1 MLRHT
6 FVHLPGVGPKRE
18 RAFWEQGILDWEG
31 FLANIAETRPRA
43 GVRDTMI
50 ALVRQSVE
58 ALSRRDAW
66 FFKPHLPSGE
76 SWRLYPEFA
85 DRALFLDIETTGL
98 SGEYDDVTVIG
109 ALGDGELALF
119 VKGFNLDEF
128 PAYVARFPL
137 LVSYNG
143 SQFDVPFLR
152 AHFPKARLDQPHIDL
167 RFVLASLGYKGG
179 LKAVEDRLG
188 LRRDSSI
195 EGVDGF
201 EAVRLWH
208 RFRRGDRSALEKLI
222 LYNVT
227 DVANLV
233 ELADTAV
240 ELKLGRLAFP
250 DRDRLCKP
258 CAPPRLGAEALA
270 SWASNHVAAIGG

>member
-1 MLRHT
+1 MLRNT

-18 RAFWEQGILDWEG
+18 RALWDQGILDWDG
-31 FLANIAETRPRA
+31 FLARTEDGRLRGRA
-43 GVRDTMI
+43 GDAM
-50 ALVRQSVE
+50 AAMVRQSVD
-58 ALSRRDAW
+58 ALARRDAG
-66 FFKPHLPSGE
+66 FFKPHLPSNE
-76 SWRLYPEFA
+76 SWRLYSEFA

-98 SGEYDDVTVIG
+98 SGESDDVTVIG
-109 ALGDGELALF
+109 ALGDGALALF
-119 VKGFNLDEF
+119 VKGINLDAF

-152 AHFPKARLDQPHIDL
+152 AHFPDARLDQPHIDL

-179 LKAVEDRLG
+179 LKAVEHRLG
-188 LRRDSSI
+188 LRRDPSI
-195 EGVDGF
+195 QGVDGF

-208 RFRRGDRSALEKLI
+208 RYRRGDRSALETLI

-240 ELKLGRLAFP
+240 DLKLGRLAFP
-250 DRDRLCKP
+250 DRERIRKP
-258 CAPPRLGAEALA
+258 CAPPRLGAKALA
-270 SWASNHVAAIGG
+270 SWTAHHMATIGM